1 VLYQIVSVV
10 GATLVLLAYALSQSG
25 RLKPTDLVYGV
36 MNFVGAS
43 LLTWVA
49 VVDWR
54 VGFILLESIWA
65 VLSLVPLIRKSI
77 IQHEQAPL

>member
-10 GATLVLLAYALSQSG
+10 GATLVLLAYALSQAG
-25 RLKPTDLVYGV
+25 RLKPADLAYGV

-54 VGFILLESIWA
+54 VGFILLESVWA
-65 VLSLVPLIRKSI
+65 VLSLMPLLRRS
-77 IQHEQAPL
+77 ALRRTG